1 MISFHRLYH
10 VSRIAFSLKKQGL
23 KLCKMVNPKNKRQ
36 WHPTQQFFE
45 NTLPT
50 VKSLTLQK
58 HEPGKR
64 GMRRTSMLNK
74 MFMKH
79 ITDMMSTGTTAL
91 DVVGRGIEIS
101 RVNITPDMNTVNVFW
116 VCKGNASDAETE
128 KILNRVAGG
137 LRRELSTLRVMGEV
151 PYIVFV
157 KDKQEAHLVDLDRR
171 LAMADYGEDYVP
183 TDLGQ
188 LLKSEFT
195 LNTKLSPEVKAKI
208 KQLEDDLPVFEDPLP
223 EMTHSIFGL
232 DHAKIMSR
240 LLAARKKTHDAWS
253 TINTDSSDVIS
264 YRTTPY
270 KVPDVGNQRKELA
283 DFLLQ
288 RQILQ
293 KKLSKQNK
301 SQEQWLLA
309 EKETEEEEEVEDV
322 EEADDDEEYE
332 DEDDYNYY
340 TGYNELTE
348 LENDDTKENN
358 P

>member
-1 MISFHRLYH
+1 
-10 VSRIAFSLKKQGL
+10 
-23 KLCKMVNPKNKRQ
+23 MVNPKNKRQ

-50 VKSLTLQK
+50 VKSLTAQK

-64 GMRRTSMLNK
+64 GMRRTAMLNK
-74 MFMKH
+74 MFMKY
-79 ITDMMSTGTTAL
+79 ITDLISTGTSAL

-101 RVNITPDMNTVNVFW
+101 RVNVTPDMNTVNVFW
-116 VCKGNASDAETE
+116 VCKGTASDAENE
-128 KILNRVAGG
+128 KILNKVAGG

-151 PYIVFV
+151 PYIMFV

-183 TDLGQ
+183 TDYGQ

-195 LNTKLSPEVKAKI
+195 LNTKLSPELKAKI

-240 LLAARKKTHDAWS
+240 LLAARKKSHDAWS
-253 TINTDSSDVIS
+253 TVNTAKSPDVIS
-264 YRTTPY
+264 YRATPNT
-270 KVPDVGNQRKELA
+270 VPDVVGNQRKELA

-293 KKLSKQNK
+293 KKLSKRNK
-301 SQEQWLLA
+301 QLSQEQWLLT
-309 EKETEEEEEVEDV
+309 EKEGDGDGESEGAGLKELEEEMEVEDA
-322 EEADDDEEYE
+322 EEDEEYE

-340 TGYNELTE
+340 TGYSELTDLSSE
-348 LENDDTKENN
+348 SPKESN

>member
-10 VSRIAFSLKKQGL
+10 VSCVALNLKKQGL

-64 GMRRTSMLNK
+64 GMRRTAMLNK
-74 MFMKH
+74 MFMKQ
-79 ITDMMSTGTTAL
+79 ITDMMSTGTAAL

-101 RVNITPDMNTVNVFW
+101 RVNVTPDMNTVNVFW

-128 KILNRVAGG
+128 KILNKVAGG

-171 LAMADYGEDYVP
+171 LAMADY
-183 TDLGQ
+183 
-188 LLKSEFT
+188 
-195 LNTKLSPEVKAKI
+195 
-208 KQLEDDLPVFEDPLP
+208 

-240 LLAARKKTHDAWS
+240 LLAARKKSSDAWS
-253 TINTDSSDVIS
+253 TLNTESDVIS
-264 YRTTPY
+264 YRASHK
-270 KVPDVGNQRKELA
+270 KVPDVVGNQRKELA
-283 DFLLQ
+283 EFLLQ
-288 RQILQ
+288 RQIMQ
-293 KKLSKQNK
+293 KKLSKRNK
-301 SQEQWLLA
+301 ESQEAWLLT
-309 EKETEEEEEVEDV
+309 EREEEEGED
-322 EEADDDEEYE
+322 ADEDDEYEE

-340 TGYNELTE
+340 TGYGEIPEPTSE
-348 LENDDTKENN
+348 VKDTKL
-358 P
+358 

>member
-10 VSRIAFSLKKQGL
+10 VSCVALNLKKQGL

-64 GMRRTSMLNK
+64 GMRRTAMLNK
-74 MFMKH
+74 MFMKQ
-79 ITDMMSTGTTAL
+79 ITDMMSTGTAAL

-101 RVNITPDMNTVNVFW
+101 RVNVTPDMNTVNVFW

-128 KILNRVAGG
+128 KILNKVAGG

-171 LAMADYGEDYVP
+171 LAIADYGEDYAP
-183 TDLGQ
+183 SDIGQ

-208 KQLEDDLPVFEDPLP
+208 KQLENDLPVYEEPLP

-240 LLAARKKTHDAWS
+240 LLAARKKSSDAWS
-253 TINTDSSDVIS
+253 TLNTESNVIS
-264 YRTTPY
+264 YRASHN
-270 KVPDVGNQRKELA
+270 KVPDVVGNQRKELA
-283 DFLLQ
+283 EFLLQ
-288 RQILQ
+288 RQIMQ
-293 KKLSKQNK
+293 KKLSKRNK
-301 SQEQWLLA
+301 ESQEAWLLT
-309 EKETEEEEEVEDV
+309 EREEEDGED
-322 EEADDDEEYE
+322 ADEDDEYEE

-340 TGYNELTE
+340 TGYGEIPEPTSE
-348 LENDDTKENN
+348 VKDTKL
-358 P
+358 